1 MPSVAR
7 VAYIPLKAFAVN
19 VIVMYSCACHKRRK
33 PDSTT
38 IIEPRVEHL
47 YGPDELTELRR
58 KMLRY
63 ARSIPQGDERNH
75 HRQVALSLRR
85 LFRNEEWRRDH
96 VRNDS

>member
-19 VIVMYSCACHKRRK
+19 VIAIYSRARRKRRK

-38 IIEPRVEHL
+38 TIDPRIEHR
-47 YGPDELTELRR
+47 YSPDELTELRR

-63 ARSIPQGDERNH
+63 ARSIPPGDERNH

-85 LFRNEEWRRDH
+85 LFRNETWLRDH
-96 VRNDS
+96 VRHDS

>member
-7 VAYIPLKAFAVN
+7 VAYVPLKALAVN
-19 VIVMYSCACHKRRK
+19 MIALYTRARQKRRK

-38 IIEPRVEHL
+38 TVDPRIEHL
-47 YGPDELTELRR
+47 YSPDELTELRR

-75 HRQVALSLRR
+75 HLQVAVSLRR

-96 VRNDS
+96 VQK

>member
-7 VAYIPLKAFAVN
+7 VAYIPLRALAGHVIAFYTRARR
-19 VIVMYSCACHKRRK
+19 KRRK

-38 IIEPRVEHL
+38 AVDPRIERL
-47 YGPDELTELRR
+47 YSPDELTELRR

-75 HRQVALSLRR
+75 HRHVAVSLRG